1 MTASERTVERIA
13 AGVAG
18 GEATAREIVN
28 AAIDTAER
36 LNGALGAFLQIDREG
51 ALRRADD
58 VDGAAASD
66 RGALAGVPVAIKDNI
81 CVRGLQASCGS
92 TILGP
97 YRPPYTATAVER
109 LLAAGAGVVGKT
121 NCDQFALGSSNQN
134 S

>member
-18 GEATAREIVN
+18 GETTAREIVN
-28 AAIDTAER
+28 GALDAAER

-51 ALRRADD
+51 ALRRAADI
-58 VDGAAASD
+58 DGAAASE
-66 RGALAGVPVAIKDNI
+66 RGALAGVPLAIKDNI

-92 TILGP
+92 MILGP

-109 LLAAGAGVVGKT
+109 LLAAG
-121 NCDQFALGSSNQN
+121 LGGPGE
-134 S
+134 